1 MLTFK
6 PLTQEDYQRRTRSK
20 VVNSFVKSGYDQIV
34 DTLEYTSFGAAWS
47 REEASAERDNCRN
60 YLSLELPVLNMFMCQ
75 SDGSLLKKVL
85 GLEDR
90 FLKDILAFEKVYDV
104 NKKEYKHVSDLEK
117 GDNFL
122 ASGSLI
128 NNIIDNIDL
137 KREIEIEFLS
147 IIRDKFYKDG
157 TDFKSVGTVD
167 KNSEGGFDLIGDYYF
182 HPNIR
187 TCIKRGANLND
198 VTNYIQYDYMVN
210 NTMPR
215 ITYLIN
221 TNKQTLYSF
230 INKNIMVVPP
240 GLRPR
245 LGSKN
250 FDSLTQK
257 YARVIEANT
266 KLRASIHNDVEP
278 NLIIEDYKKLTERVM
293 ELQSKSDPNK
303 PNEFSIKELISGKG
317 RHIRGEMLLK
327 RADYSGRS
335 AITHDPKLRP
345 DQIGIPIEMIPKL
358 YAYHYVRYY
367 PNKLIQ
373 FMEGK
378 ISNELVVKDL
388 KKAGAFDEVPVLFN
402 RQPTLHKLGYQAFF
416 CVPVKSKSIRLP
428 SLINE
433 SYNADFDGD
442 QGQVN
447 VPLSSMAI
455 KDARELL
462 YCMHNLYKPSTGRSV
477 VNLRL
482 DMIYG
487 WYMATRYSVK
497 EDRSNIIASYNEFIC
512 NDSEK
517 YNVSKVNYDDPRG
530 MSLLKMKNGQNKQ
543 AVPYGIYLY
552 NDLYRNKISATDT
565 INYKGEVGTAGRL
578 VLKAILDVSSL
589 PRCPLTEDT
598 LNDYRMLLDSKNKD
612 DVKKFLKDSLDLA
625 FNLKE
630 CSSPQEYNLKDFLEP
645 IVIKSVESYFSFE
658 SDNAIEEIVL
668 DNLLLTEYHTFVD
681 LFKEAIDDKSY
692 NIAGEDINKLV
703 ELNKSSL
710 ISTIKSYYSNFFKIV
725 STSKIGVNP
734 KADIAN
740 KTILKD
746 KLLSKELL
754 LTDYVKIG
762 DRVDTVGNFFSETLV
777 ADKGF
782 FPPLEITSN
791 TIETYMKIMLRNSV
805 SKFTDMLHLMTL
817 LAFRFAK
824 INNPEL
830 DIFETLDVNFEEHW
844 EGFHKTMQQ
853 ITNLYDDGFLTEET
867 YTSEFND
874 KYKIIDNKL
883 GSMAMNLLSAD
894 NGFKLMAMSGARG
907 SKNNIMQIFTH
918 KGRIAKP
925 DGSSFNSAIEH
936 SFIYQLSPLEHG
948 ISATGARK
956 GMLDKSVKPGETGY
970 VERISWHSTGDFK
983 IVCDDCGTTE
993 GLTWTLA
1000 ELQEFDTDIGVSP
1013 SEKIATAR
1021 KKLRDLIVNRYE
1033 AETNKYIDDQYADEI
1048 VATRSSV
1055 TVRSIAKCKNP
1066 CCAKCYGMDL
1076 TTNAESIVGE
1086 TIGIKAAQSIGEPGT
1101 QLVMRSFHSGGV
1113 AGRVTMGSAFD
1124 RLQRYIKLTS
1134 TIKKDPMYC
1143 PTAWATGEVQ
1153 EITTKDRGVKVIK
1166 IIPSYERDEDGNKV
1180 SENIVR
1186 DGNYKKKSIPL
1197 DNRVKV
1203 KNYVRK
1209 GEGLLVYGGDRY
1221 IKEIEEYQGIDEAIK
1236 YFILMCYFIYEKE
1249 AKMDIKN
1256 FEVLAA
1262 SLVMNLV
1269 LKTDNPELKIGQ
1281 HYTASELALK
1291 GDLSGSK
1298 IVKVFRSSLMIPI
1311 LRESPLANIAM
1322 ENVGKGL
1329 ARSIILQN
1337 EDSLVSPLRNIMI
1350 GVEPKVGSYYS
1361 DYINKR
1367 NEVLRD
1373 L

>member
-6 PLTQEDYQRRTRSK
+6 PLTQSDYERRTRSK

-34 DTLEYTSFGAAWS
+34 ETLEYTSFGNAWS

-90 FLKDILAFEKVYDV
+90 FLKDVLAFEKVYNTDLD
-104 NKKEYKHVSDLEK
+104 EYMPASELSK
-117 GDNFL
+117 GDSFL

-128 NNIIDNIDL
+128 NHIIDNMNLDD
-137 KREIEIEFLS
+137 EIEREFLS
-147 IIRDKFYKDG
+147 IIKTKFYKDD
-157 TDFKSVGTVD
+157 TDLSSVGIVN
-167 KNSEGGFDLIGDYYF
+167 KISEGGFELLGDYYF
-182 HPNIR
+182 HTNVL
-187 TCIKRGANLND
+187 TCLKRGANIKD
-198 VTNYIQYDYMVN
+198 VTDYIQYDYMVN

-215 ITYLIN
+215 ITYLLN
-221 TNKQTLYSF
+221 TSKQTLYSF
-230 INKNIMVVPP
+230 VNKNIMVVPP

-278 NLIIEDYKKLTERVM
+278 NLILEDYKKLTERVN

-335 AITHDPKLRP
+335 AITHDPRLRP

-358 YAYHYVRYY
+358 YAYHYIRHY

-378 ISNELVVKDL
+378 ISNEAVVKDL
-388 KKAGAFDEVPVLFN
+388 KKAGVFEEVPTLFN

-447 VPLSSMAI
+447 VPLTPMAI
-455 KDARELL
+455 RDARELL

-497 EDRSNIIASYNEFIC
+497 EDRDNIVASYNEFIC
-512 NDSEK
+512 NDSDK
-517 YNVSKVNYDDPRG
+517 YHVSKVNYDDPRG
-530 MSLLKMKNGQNKQ
+530 MSLLQFKNGQNKP

-552 NDLYRNKISATDT
+552 NDLYRNRISATDT

-578 VLKAILDVSSL
+578 VLKAILDVSAL

-598 LNDYRMLLDSKNKD
+598 LSDYRMLLAS
-612 DVKKFLKDSLDLA
+612 KDSGEVDNFLSQCVDLA
-625 FNLKE
+625 FQLKD
-630 CSSPQEYNLKDFLEP
+630 CSSPEEQNLKDFIEP
-645 IVIKSVESYFSFE
+645 IVIDAVKSYFEFE
-658 SDNAIEEIVL
+658 SDDNISDIVIRKIS
-668 DNLLLTEYHTFVD
+668 DINYDEFIT
-681 LFKEAIDDKSY
+681 LFKSALDDKSY
-692 NIAGEDINKLV
+692 SVANESVEKLI

-710 ISTIKSYYSNFFKIV
+710 TSTVKSYYADFFKIV
-725 STSKIGVNP
+725 STAKVGVNP
-734 KADIAN
+734 KEVIS
-740 KTILKD
+740 TTSVLKN
-746 KLLSKELL
+746 KLLNKELL
-754 LTDYVKIG
+754 LTDYVKID

-777 ADKGF
+777 NDKGF

-805 SKFTDMLHLMTL
+805 SRFTDMLHLMTL

-844 EGFHKTMQQ
+844 ESFHEAMQQ

-867 YTSEFND
+867 YTSEFNN

-883 GSMAMNLLSAD
+883 GSMAMNLLSKD

-907 SKNNIMQIFTH
+907 SKSNIMQIFTH

-970 VERISWHSTGDFK
+970 VERITWHSTGDFK

-1000 ELQEFDTDIGVSP
+1000 ELQEFNTDIGVSP
-1013 SEKIATAR
+1013 LEKIATAR
-1021 KKLRDLIVNRYE
+1021 KKLRDLIINRYE
-1033 AETNKYIDDQYADEI
+1033 AGTNRYIDDQYADEI

-1113 AGRVTMGSAFD
+1113 AGRVTVGSAFD

-1143 PTAWATGEVQ
+1143 PTAWATGEVK
-1153 EITTKDRGVKVIK
+1153 ELTTKDRGVKVIQ
-1166 IIPSYERDEDGNKV
+1166 IVPSFERDEDGNKI
-1180 SENIVR
+1180 SENTIK
-1186 DGNYKKKSIPL
+1186 DGNYKKKSIAL

-1203 KNYVRK
+1203 KKYVKK

-1249 AKMDIKN
+1249 AKMDVKN

-1269 LKTDNPELKIGQ
+1269 LKTDNPELKVGQ

-1322 ENVGKGL
+1322 ENVGIGL

-1337 EDSLVSPLRNIMI
+1337 EDSLISPLRNIMI